1 MNKNKFTVFPDQ
13 PQIKL
18 TSIKSLK
25 SEIDLY

>member
-1 MNKNKFTVFPDQ
+1 MNKNKFTVFPDH

-25 SEIDLY
+25 SEIDM